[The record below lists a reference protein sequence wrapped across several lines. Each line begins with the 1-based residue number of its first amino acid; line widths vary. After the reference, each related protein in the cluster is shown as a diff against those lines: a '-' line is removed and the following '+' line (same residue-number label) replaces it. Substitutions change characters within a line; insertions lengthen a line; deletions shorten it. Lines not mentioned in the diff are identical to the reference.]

1 MNCVECR
8 RAKQDKYGIDWK
20 ESKMQKIKLCGM
32 MKPCD
37 IEYANR
43 VKPDF
48 VGFVFANTRRK
59 ISAAQAKQFR
69 EALDAEIPAVGVF
82 VNEDIS
88 VITSLVQDG
97 CIDMIQLHGEED
109 ADYIRCLR
117 EVCDV
122 PVIKAVKVQTVE
134 QIRQAAGLPVDY
146 LLLDTYRKGVLGG
159 TGEAFDWELLREAKA
174 VAGDTAEGEL
184 FGKPYFLAGG
194 LHAGNLREAAA
205 LGSYGLDVSSGIET
219 DGSKDFTKMVEVM
232 ELVRKF

>member
-1 MNCVECR
+1 
-8 RAKQDKYGIDWK
+8 
-20 ESKMQKIKLCGM
+20 MQKIKLCGM

-43 VKPDF
+43 IKPDF
-48 VGFVFANTRRK
+48 VGFIFANTRRK

-88 VITSLVQDG
+88 VIASLVQDG

-109 ADYIRCLR
+109 ADYIRRLR
-117 EVCDV
+117 EICDV

-134 QIRQAAGLPVDY
+134 QIRQAAALPVDY

-174 VAGDTAEGEL
+174 VAGDIAEGEL

-205 LGSYGLDVSSGIET
+205 FGSYGLDVSSGIET

>member
-1 MNCVECR
+1 
-8 RAKQDKYGIDWK
+8 
-20 ESKMQKIKLCGM
+20 

-43 VKPDF
+43 IKPDF
-48 VGFVFANTRRK
+48 VGFIFANTRRK
-59 ISAAQAKQFR
+59 ISAVQAKQFR

-82 VNEDIS
+82 VNEDIP
-88 VITSLVQDG
+88 VITSLVQNG

-109 ADYIRCLR
+109 ADYIRRLR

-134 QIRQAAGLPVDY
+134 QIRQAAALPVDY

-174 VAGDTAEGEL
+174 AAGDTAEGEL

-194 LHAGNLREAAA
+194 LHAGNLREAAE
-205 LGSYGLDVSSGIET
+205 LGSYGLDISSGIET

>member
-1 MNCVECR
+1 
-8 RAKQDKYGIDWK
+8 
-20 ESKMQKIKLCGM
+20 MQKIKLCGM

-48 VGFVFANTRRK
+48 VGFIFANTRRK

-69 EALDAEIPAVGVF
+69 ETLDAEILAVGVF
-82 VNEDIS
+82 VNEDIP
-88 VITSLVQDG
+88 VIASLVQDG

-134 QIRQAAGLPVDY
+134 QIRQTAALPVDY

-159 TGEAFDWELLREAKA
+159 TGEAFDWELLREAKI

-219 DGSKDFTKMVEVM
+219 DGSKDFTKMVKVM

>member
-1 MNCVECR
+1 
-8 RAKQDKYGIDWK
+8 
-20 ESKMQKIKLCGM
+20 MQKIKLCGM

-43 VKPDF
+43 IKPDF
-48 VGFVFANTRRK
+48 VGFIFANTRRK

-82 VNEDIS
+82 VNEDIP
-88 VITSLVQDG
+88 VITSLVQNG

-109 ADYIRCLR
+109 ADYIRRLR

-134 QIRQAAGLPVDY
+134 QIRQAAALPVDY
-146 LLLDTYRKGVLGG
+146 LLLDTYREGVLGG

-174 VAGDTAEGEL
+174 AAGDTAEGEL

-219 DGSKDFTKMVEVM
+219 DGSKDFTKMVKVM
-232 ELVRKF
+232 ELVRKL

>member
-1 MNCVECR
+1 
-8 RAKQDKYGIDWK
+8 
-20 ESKMQKIKLCGM
+20 MQKIKLCGM
-32 MKPCD
+32 RKPCD

-43 VKPDF
+43 VKPDL
-48 VGFVFANTRRK
+48 VGFIFANTRRK
-59 ISAAQAKQFR
+59 ISPVQAKQFR
-69 EALDAEIPAVGVF
+69 EALDAEISAVGVF
-82 VNEDIS
+82 VNEDIP
-88 VITSLVQDG
+88 VIASLVQDG
-97 CIDMIQLHGEED
+97 CIDMIQLHGAED

-134 QIRQAAGLPVDY
+134 QIRQAAALPVDY

-174 VAGDTAEGEL
+174 AAGDTAEGEL

-205 LGSYGLDVSSGIET
+205 LGGYGLDVSSGIET
-219 DGSKDFTKMVEVM
+219 EGSKDFTKMVEVM

>member
-1 MNCVECR
+1 
-8 RAKQDKYGIDWK
+8 
-20 ESKMQKIKLCGM
+20 MQKIKLCGM

-48 VGFVFANTRRK
+48 VGFIFANTRRK

-88 VITSLVQDG
+88 VIASLVQDG

-109 ADYIRCLR
+109 VDYIRRLR
-117 EVCDV
+117 EICDV

-134 QIRQAAGLPVDY
+134 QIRQAAALPVDY

-174 VAGDTAEGEL
+174 AAEDTTEGEL

-194 LHAGNLREAAA
+194 LYAGNLREAAA

-219 DGSKDFTKMVEVM
+219 DGSKDFDKMVEVVNI
-232 ELVRKF
+232 VRTC

>member
-1 MNCVECR
+1 
-8 RAKQDKYGIDWK
+8 
-20 ESKMQKIKLCGM
+20 

-48 VGFVFANTRRK
+48 VGFIFANTRRK

-82 VNEDIS
+82 VNEDIP
-88 VITSLVQDG
+88 VIASLVQDG

-109 ADYIRCLR
+109 ADYIRRLR
-117 EVCDV
+117 EICGV

-134 QIRQAAGLPVDY
+134 QIRQAAALPVDY

-174 VAGDTAEGEL
+174 AAGDTAEGAL

>member
-1 MNCVECR
+1 
-8 RAKQDKYGIDWK
+8 
-20 ESKMQKIKLCGM
+20 MQKIKLCGM

-43 VKPDF
+43 IKPDF
-48 VGFVFANTRRK
+48 VGFIFANTRRK

-69 EALDAEIPAVGVF
+69 EALDAEIPAAGVF
-82 VNEDIS
+82 VNEDIP
-88 VITSLVQDG
+88 VITSLVQNG

-109 ADYIRCLR
+109 ADYIRRLR

-134 QIRQAAGLPVDY
+134 QIRQAAALPVDY

-159 TGEAFDWELLREAKA
+159 TGEAFDWELLREAKIA
-174 VAGDTAEGEL
+174 AGDTAEGEL

>member
-1 MNCVECR
+1 
-8 RAKQDKYGIDWK
+8 
-20 ESKMQKIKLCGM
+20 MQKIKLCGM

-48 VGFVFANTRRK
+48 VGFIFANTRRK

-134 QIRQAAGLPVDY
+134 QIRQTAALPVDY

-174 VAGDTAEGEL
+174 AAGDTAEGEL

>member
-1 MNCVECR
+1 
-8 RAKQDKYGIDWK
+8 
-20 ESKMQKIKLCGM
+20 MQKIKLCGM

-43 VKPDF
+43 IKPDF
-48 VGFVFANTRRK
+48 VGFIFANTRRK

-82 VNEDIS
+82 VNEDIP
-88 VITSLVQDG
+88 VITSLVQNG

-109 ADYIRCLR
+109 ADYIGRLR

-134 QIRQAAGLPVDY
+134 QIRQAAALPVDY

-174 VAGDTAEGEL
+174 AAGDTAEGEL

-219 DGSKDFTKMVEVM
+219 DGSKDFTKMVKVM
-232 ELVRKF
+232 ELVRKL

>member
-1 MNCVECR
+1 M
-8 RAKQDKYGIDWK
+8 KQ
-20 ESKMQKIKLCGM
+20 
-32 MKPCD
+32 CD

-43 VKPDF
+43 VKPDL
-48 VGFVFANTRRK
+48 VGFIFANTRRK

-69 EALDAEIPAVGVF
+69 KALDAEIPAVGVF

-109 ADYIRCLR
+109 ADYIRRLR
-117 EVCDV
+117 EICDV

-134 QIRQAAGLPVDY
+134 QIRQAAALPVDY

-174 VAGDTAEGEL
+174 AAGDTAEGEL

-194 LHAGNLREAAA
+194 LHAGNLREAAE
-205 LGSYGLDVSSGIET
+205 LGSYGLDISSGIET

>member
-1 MNCVECR
+1 
-8 RAKQDKYGIDWK
+8 
-20 ESKMQKIKLCGM
+20 

-48 VGFVFANTRRK
+48 VGFIFANTRRK

-88 VITSLVQDG
+88 VITSLVQNG
-97 CIDMIQLHGEED
+97 CIDLIQLHGEED
-109 ADYIRCLR
+109 ADYIRRLR

-134 QIRQAAGLPVDY
+134 QIRQAAALPVDY

-159 TGEAFDWELLREAKA
+159 TGEAFDWELLREAKIA
-174 VAGDTAEGEL
+174 AGDTAEGEL

>member
-1 MNCVECR
+1 
-8 RAKQDKYGIDWK
+8 
-20 ESKMQKIKLCGM
+20 

-43 VKPDF
+43 IKPDF
-48 VGFVFANTRRK
+48 VGFIFANTRRK

-88 VITSLVQDG
+88 VITSLVQNG

-109 ADYIRCLR
+109 ADYIRRLR

-134 QIRQAAGLPVDY
+134 QIRKAAALPVDY

-159 TGEAFDWELLREAKA
+159 TGEAFDWELLREAKIA
-174 VAGDTAEGEL
+174 AGDTAEGDTAEGEL

>member
-1 MNCVECR
+1 
-8 RAKQDKYGIDWK
+8 
-20 ESKMQKIKLCGM
+20 MQKIKLCGM

-37 IEYANR
+37 IEYANQ

-48 VGFVFANTRRK
+48 VGFIFANTRRK

-88 VITSLVQDG
+88 VITSLVQNG
-97 CIDMIQLHGEED
+97 CIDLIQLHGEED
-109 ADYIRCLR
+109 ADYIRRLR

-134 QIRQAAGLPVDY
+134 QIRQAAALPVDY

-174 VAGDTAEGEL
+174 AAGDTAEGEL

>member
-1 MNCVECR
+1 
-8 RAKQDKYGIDWK
+8 
-20 ESKMQKIKLCGM
+20 

-48 VGFVFANTRRK
+48 VGFIFANTRRK

-69 EALDAEIPAVGVF
+69 EALDAEIPAVAVF

-88 VITSLVQDG
+88 VITSLVQNG

-109 ADYIRCLR
+109 ADYIRRLR
-117 EVCDV
+117 EICDV
-122 PVIKAVKVQTVE
+122 PVIKAVKVQMVE
-134 QIRQAAGLPVDY
+134 QIRQAAALPVDY

-174 VAGDTAEGEL
+174 ATGDTAEGEL

-219 DGSKDFTKMVEVM
+219 DGSKDFTKMVKVM

>member
-1 MNCVECR
+1 
-8 RAKQDKYGIDWK
+8 
-20 ESKMQKIKLCGM
+20 MQKIKLCGM

-48 VGFVFANTRRK
+48 VGFIFANTRRK

-88 VITSLVQDG
+88 VITSLVQNG
-97 CIDMIQLHGEED
+97 CIDLIQLHGEED
-109 ADYIRCLR
+109 ADYIRRLR

-134 QIRQAAGLPVDY
+134 QIRQAAALPVDY
-146 LLLDTYRKGVLGG
+146 LLLDTYRKGALGG

-174 VAGDTAEGEL
+174 AAGDTAEGEL

>member
-1 MNCVECR
+1 
-8 RAKQDKYGIDWK
+8 
-20 ESKMQKIKLCGM
+20 MQKIKLCGM

-43 VKPDF
+43 VKTDL
-48 VGFVFANTRRK
+48 VGFIFANTRRK

-109 ADYIRCLR
+109 ADYIRRLR

-134 QIRQAAGLPVDY
+134 QIRQAAALSVDY

-174 VAGDTAEGEL
+174 AAGDTAEGEL

-232 ELVRKF
+232 ELLRSI

>member
-1 MNCVECR
+1 
-8 RAKQDKYGIDWK
+8 
-20 ESKMQKIKLCGM
+20 MQKIKLCGM

-48 VGFVFANTRRK
+48 VGFIFANTRRK

-82 VNEDIS
+82 VNEDIP
-88 VITSLVQDG
+88 VIASLVQDG

-109 ADYIRCLR
+109 ADYIRRLR
-117 EVCDV
+117 EICGV

-134 QIRQAAGLPVDY
+134 QIRQAAALPVDY

-174 VAGDTAEGEL
+174 AAGDTAEGEL

-219 DGSKDFTKMVEVM
+219 DGSKDFTKMVKVM

>member
-1 MNCVECR
+1 
-8 RAKQDKYGIDWK
+8 
-20 ESKMQKIKLCGM
+20 MQKIKLCGM

-48 VGFVFANTRRK
+48 VGFIFANTRRK

-88 VITSLVQDG
+88 VIISLVQDG

-134 QIRQAAGLPVDY
+134 QIRQTAALPVDY

-174 VAGDTAEGEL
+174 AAGDAAEGEL

-205 LGSYGLDVSSGIET
+205 LGSYGLDISSGIET

-232 ELVRKF
+232 KLLRSI

>member
-1 MNCVECR
+1 
-8 RAKQDKYGIDWK
+8 
-20 ESKMQKIKLCGM
+20 MQKIKLCGM

-48 VGFVFANTRRK
+48 VGFIFANTRRK

-88 VITSLVQDG
+88 VITSLVQNG
-97 CIDMIQLHGEED
+97 CIDLIQLHGEED
-109 ADYIRCLR
+109 ADYIRRLR

-134 QIRQAAGLPVDY
+134 QIRQAAALPVDY

-174 VAGDTAEGEL
+174 AAGDTAEGEL

-232 ELVRKF
+232 ELMRKF

>member
-1 MNCVECR
+1 
-8 RAKQDKYGIDWK
+8 
-20 ESKMQKIKLCGM
+20 MQKIKLCGM

-48 VGFVFANTRRK
+48 VGFIFANTRRK

-109 ADYIRCLR
+109 ADYIRRLR
-117 EVCDV
+117 EICDV

-134 QIRQAAGLPVDY
+134 QIRQAAALPVDY

-174 VAGDTAEGEL
+174 AAGDTAEGEL

>member
-1 MNCVECR
+1 
-8 RAKQDKYGIDWK
+8 
-20 ESKMQKIKLCGM
+20 MQKIKLCGM

-43 VKPDF
+43 VKPDL
-48 VGFVFANTRRK
+48 VGFIFANTRRK

-88 VITSLVQDG
+88 VITSLVQNG

-109 ADYIRCLR
+109 ADYIRRLR

-122 PVIKAVKVQTVE
+122 PVIKTVKVQTVE
-134 QIRQAAGLPVDY
+134 QIRQAAALPVDY

-174 VAGDTAEGEL
+174 AAGDAAEGEL

-232 ELVRKF
+232 ELVRKL

>member
-1 MNCVECR
+1 
-8 RAKQDKYGIDWK
+8 
-20 ESKMQKIKLCGM
+20 

-48 VGFVFANTRRK
+48 VGFIFANTRRK
-59 ISAAQAKQFR
+59 ISSAQAKQFR

-88 VITSLVQDG
+88 VITSLVQNG

-109 ADYIRCLR
+109 ADYIRRLR
-117 EVCDV
+117 EICDV

-134 QIRQAAGLPVDY
+134 QIRQAAALPVDY

-174 VAGDTAEGEL
+174 AAGDTAEGEL
-184 FGKPYFLAGG
+184 FGNPYFLAGG

-205 LGSYGLDVSSGIET
+205 LGSYGLDISSGIET

-232 ELVRKF
+232 ELLRSI

>member
-1 MNCVECR
+1 
-8 RAKQDKYGIDWK
+8 
-20 ESKMQKIKLCGM
+20 

-43 VKPDF
+43 IKPDF
-48 VGFVFANTRRK
+48 VGFIFANTRRK

-82 VNEDIS
+82 VNEDIP
-88 VITSLVQDG
+88 VITSLVQNG

-109 ADYIRCLR
+109 ADYIRRLR

-134 QIRQAAGLPVDY
+134 QIRQAAALPVDY

-174 VAGDTAEGEL
+174 AAGDTAEGEL

>member
-1 MNCVECR
+1 
-8 RAKQDKYGIDWK
+8 
-20 ESKMQKIKLCGM
+20 MQKIKLCGM

-43 VKPDF
+43 GKPDF
-48 VGFVFANTRRK
+48 VGFIFANTRRK

-88 VITSLVQDG
+88 VITSLVQNG
-97 CIDMIQLHGEED
+97 CIDLIQLHGEED
-109 ADYIRCLR
+109 ADYIRRLR

-134 QIRQAAGLPVDY
+134 QIRQAAALPVDY

-174 VAGDTAEGEL
+174 AAGDTAEGEL

>member
-1 MNCVECR
+1 
-8 RAKQDKYGIDWK
+8 
-20 ESKMQKIKLCGM
+20 MQKIKLCGM

-43 VKPDF
+43 VKPDL
-48 VGFVFANTRRK
+48 VGFIFANTRRK
-59 ISAAQAKQFR
+59 ISPAQAKQFR

-88 VITSLVQDG
+88 VIASLVQGG
-97 CIDMIQLHGEED
+97 CIGMIQLHGEED
-109 ADYIRCLR
+109 ADYIRRLR
-117 EVCDV
+117 EACDV

-134 QIRQAAGLPVDY
+134 QIRQAAALPVDY

-159 TGEAFDWELLREAKA
+159 TGEAFDWELLREAKIA
-174 VAGDTAEGEL
+174 AGDTAEGEL

-232 ELVRKF
+232 ELLRSI

>member
-1 MNCVECR
+1 
-8 RAKQDKYGIDWK
+8 
-20 ESKMQKIKLCGM
+20 MQKIKLCGM

-48 VGFVFANTRRK
+48 VGFIFANTRRK

-88 VITSLVQDG
+88 VITSLVQNG
-97 CIDMIQLHGEED
+97 CIDLIQLHGEED
-109 ADYIRCLR
+109 ADYIRRLR
-117 EVCDV
+117 EICDV
-122 PVIKAVKVQTVE
+122 PVIKAVKVQMVE
-134 QIRQAAGLPVDY
+134 QIRQTAALPVDY

-174 VAGDTAEGEL
+174 AAGDTAEGEL

>member
-1 MNCVECR
+1 
-8 RAKQDKYGIDWK
+8 
-20 ESKMQKIKLCGM
+20 

-48 VGFVFANTRRK
+48 VGFIFANTRRK

-88 VITSLVQDG
+88 VITSLVQNG
-97 CIDMIQLHGEED
+97 CIDLIQLHGEED
-109 ADYIRCLR
+109 ADYIRRLR

-134 QIRQAAGLPVDY
+134 QIRQAAALPVDY

-159 TGEAFDWELLREAKA
+159 TGEAFDWKLLREAKA
-174 VAGDTAEGEL
+174 AAGDTAEGEL

>member
-1 MNCVECR
+1 
-8 RAKQDKYGIDWK
+8 
-20 ESKMQKIKLCGM
+20 

-48 VGFVFANTRRK
+48 VGFIFANTRRK

-88 VITSLVQDG
+88 VITSLVQNG
-97 CIDMIQLHGEED
+97 CIDLIQLHGEED
-109 ADYIRCLR
+109 ADYIRRLR

-134 QIRQAAGLPVDY
+134 RIRQAAALPVDY

-174 VAGDTAEGEL
+174 AAGDAAEGEL

>member
-1 MNCVECR
+1 
-8 RAKQDKYGIDWK
+8 
-20 ESKMQKIKLCGM
+20 MQKIKLCGM

-48 VGFVFANTRRK
+48 VGFIFANTRRK

-88 VITSLVQDG
+88 VIASLVQDG

-109 ADYIRCLR
+109 ADYIRRLR
-117 EVCDV
+117 EICDV

-134 QIRQAAGLPVDY
+134 QIRQAAALPVDY

-174 VAGDTAEGEL
+174 AAGDTAEGEL
-184 FGKPYFLAGG
+184 FGNPYFLAGG

>member
-1 MNCVECR
+1 
-8 RAKQDKYGIDWK
+8 
-20 ESKMQKIKLCGM
+20 

-43 VKPDF
+43 VKPDL
-48 VGFVFANTRRK
+48 VGFIFANTRRK

-69 EALDAEIPAVGVF
+69 EALYAEIPAVGVF
-82 VNEDIS
+82 VNEDIPM
-88 VITSLVQDG
+88 IASLVQDG

-109 ADYIRCLR
+109 ADYIRRLR

-134 QIRQAAGLPVDY
+134 QIRQAAALPVDY

-159 TGEAFDWELLREAKA
+159 TGEAFDWELLREAKIA
-174 VAGDTAEGEL
+174 AGDTAEGEL

>member
-1 MNCVECR
+1 
-8 RAKQDKYGIDWK
+8 
-20 ESKMQKIKLCGM
+20 MQKIKLCGM

-48 VGFVFANTRRK
+48 VGFIFANTRRK

-88 VITSLVQDG
+88 VITSLVQNG
-97 CIDMIQLHGEED
+97 CIDLIQLHGEED
-109 ADYIRCLR
+109 ADYIRRLR

-134 QIRQAAGLPVDY
+134 QIRQAAALPVDY

-159 TGEAFDWELLREAKA
+159 TGEAFDWELLREAKI

-219 DGSKDFTKMVEVM
+219 DGSKDFTKMVKVM
-232 ELVRKF
+232 ELVRKL

>member
-1 MNCVECR
+1 
-8 RAKQDKYGIDWK
+8 
-20 ESKMQKIKLCGM
+20 MQKIKLCGM

-43 VKPDF
+43 IKPDF
-48 VGFVFANTRRK
+48 VGFIFANTRRK

-82 VNEDIS
+82 VNEDIP
-88 VITSLVQDG
+88 VITSLVQNG

-109 ADYIRCLR
+109 ADYIRRLR

-134 QIRQAAGLPVDY
+134 QIRQAAALPVDY

-174 VAGDTAEGEL
+174 AAGDTAEGEL

>member
-1 MNCVECR
+1 
-8 RAKQDKYGIDWK
+8 
-20 ESKMQKIKLCGM
+20 MQKIKLCGM

-43 VKPDF
+43 VKPDL
-48 VGFVFANTRRK
+48 VGFIFANTRRK

-69 EALDAEIPAVGVF
+69 EALYAEIPAVGVF
-82 VNEDIS
+82 VNEDIPM
-88 VITSLVQDG
+88 IASLVQDG

-109 ADYIRCLR
+109 ADYIRRLR

-134 QIRQAAGLPVDY
+134 QIRQAAALPVDY

-159 TGEAFDWELLREAKA
+159 TGEAFDWELLREAKIA
-174 VAGDTAEGEL
+174 AGDTAEGEL

>member
-1 MNCVECR
+1 
-8 RAKQDKYGIDWK
+8 
-20 ESKMQKIKLCGM
+20 

-48 VGFVFANTRRK
+48 VGFIFANTRRK

-88 VITSLVQDG
+88 VITSLVQNG
-97 CIDMIQLHGEED
+97 CIDLIQLHGEED
-109 ADYIRCLR
+109 ADYIRRLR

-134 QIRQAAGLPVDY
+134 RIRQAAALPVDY

-159 TGEAFDWELLREAKA
+159 TGEAFDWKLLREAKA
-174 VAGDTAEGEL
+174 AAGDTAEGEL

>member
-1 MNCVECR
+1 
-8 RAKQDKYGIDWK
+8 
-20 ESKMQKIKLCGM
+20 MQKIKLCGM

-48 VGFVFANTRRK
+48 VGFIFANTRRK
-59 ISAAQAKQFR
+59 IGATQAKQFR
-69 EALDAEIPAVGVF
+69 EALDAEIPSVGVF

-109 ADYIRCLR
+109 ADYIRRLR

-122 PVIKAVKVQTVE
+122 PVIKAVKVQPVE
-134 QIRQAAGLPVDY
+134 QIRQAAALPVDY

-159 TGEAFDWELLREAKA
+159 TGEAFDWELLREAKIA
-174 VAGDTAEGEL
+174 AGDTAEGDTAEGEL

-205 LGSYGLDVSSGIET
+205 LGSYGLDISSGIET

>member
-1 MNCVECR
+1 
-8 RAKQDKYGIDWK
+8 
-20 ESKMQKIKLCGM
+20 

-48 VGFVFANTRRK
+48 VGFIFANTRRK

-88 VITSLVQDG
+88 GITSLVQNG
-97 CIDMIQLHGEED
+97 CIDLIQLHGEED
-109 ADYIRCLR
+109 ADYIRRLR

-134 QIRQAAGLPVDY
+134 QIRQAAALPVDY

-174 VAGDTAEGEL
+174 AAGDTAEGEL

>member
-1 MNCVECR
+1 
-8 RAKQDKYGIDWK
+8 
-20 ESKMQKIKLCGM
+20 MQKIKLCGM

-37 IEYANR
+37 IEYANK

-48 VGFVFANTRRK
+48 VGFIFANTRRK
-59 ISAAQAKQFR
+59 ISATQAKEFR

-97 CIDMIQLHGEED
+97 CIDMVQLHGEED
-109 ADYIRCLR
+109 ADYIRRLR

-134 QIRQAAGLPVDY
+134 QIRQAAELPVDY

-159 TGEAFDWELLREAKA
+159 TGGAFDWELLRESRAA
-174 VAGDTAEGEL
+174 AGDTLEGEL

-194 LHAGNLREAAA
+194 LHAGNLREAVA

-219 DGSKDFTKMVEVM
+219 DGSKDFDKMVEVVNI
-232 ELVRKF
+232 VRE

>member
-1 MNCVECR
+1 
-8 RAKQDKYGIDWK
+8 
-20 ESKMQKIKLCGM
+20 MQKIKLCGM

-48 VGFVFANTRRK
+48 VGFIFANTRRK
-59 ISAAQAKQFR
+59 IGATQAKQFR
-69 EALDAEIPAVGVF
+69 EALDAEIPSVGVF

-88 VITSLVQDG
+88 VIISLVQDG

-109 ADYIRCLR
+109 ADYIRRLR

-134 QIRQAAGLPVDY
+134 QIRQAAALPVDY
-146 LLLDTYRKGVLGG
+146 LLLDTHRKGGLGG
-159 TGEAFDWELLREAKA
+159 TGEAFDWELLREAKIA
-174 VAGDTAEGEL
+174 AGDTAEGEL

-205 LGSYGLDVSSGIET
+205 LGSYGLDISSGIET